1 MDDVGMTRVSADAEQ
16 LVQITLLGEAIEFLP
31 VAVFVFDEVGRY
43 VAVNEHASRITGY
56 TRKELLGKRLGQLA
70 DESAVALAAYGSGGR
85 PRERGFDAGPAERR
99 HGRRAAV
106 PRRPDDHRR
115 HPLLRRGRLG
125 SRVARLGRELP
136 ARRGD
141 VASSRQSHSRD
152 EAALHQRVAERL
164 DRSA

>member
-70 DESAVALAAYGSGGR
+70 DESAVALAAYREVAEGRASEASTRVRRKDGTVAELQFRGGR
-85 PRERGFDAGPAERR
+85 TTIGGIPFYVG
-99 HGRRAAV
+99 
-106 PRRPDDHRR
+106 
-115 HPLLRRGRLG
+115 
-125 SRVARLGRELP
+125 VAW
-136 ARRGD
+136 
-141 VASSRQSHSRD
+141 
-152 EAALHQRVAERL
+152 EAA
-164 DRSA
+164 